1 MTAARW
7 MALATM
13 TVALWQAP
21 GVVRAEV
28 YKCTIGGRTAYQ
40 DQPCA
45 DTTAAVAGKATGVS
59 GSKEADASARSNS
72 MPPSSDPGTLHRQ
85 LLDAREQSARLRT
98 LYERDMEQAK
108 AKAATMS
115 LEQQRQLTKVLHA
128 RWDPKLQ
135 AAGRREQ
142 ELSEALGRMCPGG
155 AMLNAQAQPCSK

>member
-7 MALATM
+7 MAFALIAL
-13 TVALWQAP
+13 ALWQGP
-21 GVVRAEV
+21 GVARAEV
-28 YKCTIGGRTAYQ
+28 YKCSVGGRTAYQ

-45 DTTAAVAGKATGVS
+45 DTTTAVAHKATGVS
-59 GSKEADASARSNS
+59 GGIGAGSNS
-72 MPPSSDPGTLHRQ
+72 MPPASDPGTLHKQ
-85 LLDAREQSARLRT
+85 LLDAREQSARLRV

-142 ELSEALGRMCPGG
+142 ELSEALRKMCPGVT
-155 AMLNAQAQPCSK
+155 LNAQIQQCSK

>member
-13 TVALWQAP
+13 ALALWQAP
-21 GVVRAEV
+21 SVARAEV
-28 YKCTIGGRTAYQ
+28 YKCSVGGRTAYQ

-45 DTTAAVAGKATGVS
+45 DTTTAVAHKATGVP
-59 GSKEADASARSNS
+59 GATGVGPNS

-142 ELSEALGRMCPGG
+142 ELSEALRRMCSGG
-155 AMLNAQAQPCSK
+155 AMLNAQTQPCSK